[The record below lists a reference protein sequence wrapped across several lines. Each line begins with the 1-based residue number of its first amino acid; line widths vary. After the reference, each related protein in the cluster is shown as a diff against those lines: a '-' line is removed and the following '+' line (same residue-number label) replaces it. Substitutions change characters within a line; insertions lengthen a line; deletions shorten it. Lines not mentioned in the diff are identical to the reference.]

1 MNFCKII
8 NYDTANARG
17 LSVVLFVSGCS
28 HHCKECH
35 NPETWS
41 VDAGVPFTDEVKKEL
56 YQMAMNPHIENL
68 VLSGGDP
75 FFPANVATLANFL
88 KDTLIYKEKNIIC
101 YTGYKLSEL
110 IARGDKATD
119 RLLSYCDII
128 IDGEYDMTKRPE
140 GLDYRGSTNQQAWG
154 RKGNFYFNIS
164 RTYFKEVTQADIAAA
179 ADVVPFDR
187 ELSQYTA
194 PACNKIEEKE
204 KEIETI
210 VPKGKVIIDYEK
222 LKKLCITDCGKT
234 GYAVLGHRYDTLKFN
249 GTIYHHPE
257 DAEAALKK
265 YFDIK

>member
-75 FFPANVATLANFL
+75 FFPANVAPLADFL
-88 KDTLIYKEKNIIC
+88 KTTLIYKEKNIIC

-110 IARGDKATD
+110 VARGDKATD
-119 RLLSYCDII
+119 LLLSCCNII

-140 GLDYRGSTNQQAWG
+140 GLDYRGSTNQQAWE
-154 RKGNFYFNIS
+154 RKGDFFFNVS
-164 RTYFKEVTQADIAAA
+164 RAYFKEVTPADIAAA
-179 ADVVPFDR
+179 ADVIVLYKDFTKLPLPAFSKTE
-187 ELSQYTA
+187 ELPSSVA
-194 PACNKIEEKE
+194 LPKNKV
-204 KEIETI
+204 T
-210 VPKGKVIIDYEK
+210 VDYEK
-222 LKKLCITDCGKT
+222 LKKLCITDGGKT

-249 GTIYHHPE
+249 GTIYHRPE
-257 DAEAALKK
+257 EAEAALKK

>member
-88 KDTLIYKEKNIIC
+88 KDTLLYKEKNIIC

-110 IARGDKATD
+110 VARIDNATAL
-119 RLLSYCDII
+119 LLSYCDII
-128 IDGEYDMTKRPE
+128 IDGEYDMTKKPE
-140 GLDYRGSTNQQAWG
+140 GLDYRGSTNQQAWE
-154 RKGNFYFNIS
+154 RKGDFYFNVS
-164 RTYFKEVTQADIAAA
+164 RAYFKEVTSADIAAA
-179 ADVVPFDR
+179 ADVILLYKDFTKSP
-187 ELSQYTA
+187 S
-194 PACNKIEEKE
+194 PACDKIDEKE
-204 KEIETI
+204 KETETI
-210 VPKGKVIIDYEK
+210 IPKGKVIIDYEK
-222 LKKLCITDCGKT
+222 LKKLCITDCGNT
-234 GYAVLGHRYDTLKFN
+234 NYSILGHRYDTFKFN
-249 GTIYHHPE
+249 GTIYHRQKE
-257 DAEAALKK
+257 AEAALKK

>member
-41 VDAGVPFTDEVKKEL
+41 IDAGVPFTDEVKKEL

-75 FFPANVATLANFL
+75 FFPANVAPLANFL

-110 IARGDKATD
+110 VAREDKATD
-119 RLLSYCDII
+119 LLLNCCNII

-140 GLDYRGSTNQQAWG
+140 GLDYRGSTNQQAWE
-154 RKGNFYFNIS
+154 RKGDFYFNVS
-164 RTYFKEVTQADIAAA
+164 RAYFKEVTSADIAAA
-179 ADVVPFDR
+179 ADVIVLYKDFTKLP
-187 ELSQYTA
+187 L
-194 PACNKIEEKE
+194 PAFGKIEELPSS
-204 KEIETI
+204 
-210 VPKGKVIIDYEK
+210 VALPKNKVTIDYEK
-222 LKKLCITDCGKT
+222 LKKLCIMDCGNMS
-234 GYAVLGHRYDTLKFN
+234 YAILGHRCDTFKFN
-249 GTIYHHPE
+249 GTIYHRQE
-257 DAEAALKK
+257 EAEAALKK

>member
-41 VDAGVPFTDEVKKEL
+41 VDAGVPFTDDVKKEL
-56 YQMAMNPHIENL
+56 YQMIMNPHIENL

-75 FFPANVATLANFL
+75 FFPTNVMPLANFL
-88 KDTLIYKEKNIIC
+88 ETTLVYKEKNIIC

-110 IARGDKATD
+110 VARGDKATD
-119 RLLSYCDII
+119 LLLSSCDII
-128 IDGEYDMTKRPE
+128 IDGEYDMTKRPD
-140 GLDYRGSTNQQAWG
+140 GLDYRGSTNQQAWE

-164 RTYFKEVTQADIAAA
+164 RTYFKEVTPADIAAA
-179 ADVVPFDR
+179 ADVIPLDR
-187 ELSQYTA
+187 ELPKSA
-194 PACNKIEEKE
+194 VPACNKIEE
-204 KEIETI
+204 IEEGTKI
-210 VPKGKVIIDYEK
+210 VLPKGKVIVDYGK
-222 LKKLCITDCGKT
+222 LKKLCITDGGKT
-234 GYAVLGHRYDTLKFN
+234 GYAVLGHQYDTLKFN
-249 GTIYHHPE
+249 GRIYYHPE
-257 DAEAALKK
+257 DAEAALKR

>member
-41 VDAGVPFTDEVKKEL
+41 IDAGVPFTDEVKKEL

-75 FFPANVATLANFL
+75 FFPANVAPLADFL
-88 KDTLIYKEKNIIC
+88 KSTLIYKEKNIIC

-110 IARGDKATD
+110 VSREDKATD
-119 RLLSYCDII
+119 LLLSCCNII

-140 GLDYRGSTNQQAWG
+140 GLDYRGSTNQQAWE
-154 RKGNFYFNIS
+154 RKGDFYFNVS
-164 RTYFKEVTQADIAAA
+164 RAYFKEVTSADIAAA
-179 ADVVPFDR
+179 ADVIVLYKDFTKLP
-187 ELSQYTA
+187 L
-194 PACNKIEEKE
+194 PAFGKTEDLPSSVVLPKNKV
-204 KEIETI
+204 T
-210 VPKGKVIIDYEK
+210 VDYEK
-222 LKKLCITDCGKT
+222 LKKLCITDGGKT

-249 GTIYHHPE
+249 GKIYHRPE

>member
-41 VDAGVPFTDEVKKEL
+41 VNAGVPFTDEVKKEL
-56 YQMAMNPHIENL
+56 YQMVMNPHIENL

-75 FFPANVATLANFL
+75 FFPANVAPLANFL

-110 IARGDKATD
+110 VAREDNATD
-119 RLLSYCDII
+119 LLLSCCNII
-128 IDGEYDMTKRPE
+128 IDGEYDMTKKPE
-140 GLDYRGSTNQQAWG
+140 GLDYRGSTNQQAWE
-154 RKGNFYFNIS
+154 RKGDFYFNVS
-164 RTYFKEVTQADIAAA
+164 RAYFKEVTSADIAAA
-179 ADVVPFDR
+179 ADVIVLYKDLTKSP
-187 ELSQYTA
+187 L
-194 PACNKIEEKE
+194 PACDKIEEKE
-204 KEIETI
+204 KETETNI
-210 VPKGKVIIDYEK
+210 PKGKVIIDYEK
-222 LKKLCITDCGKT
+222 LKKLCIMDCGNMS
-234 GYAVLGHRYDTLKFN
+234 YAILGHRCNTFKFN
-249 GTIYHHPE
+249 GTIYHRQE
-257 DAEAALKK
+257 EAEAALKK